1 MLDALTV
8 AKEAAGV
15 KNTATAFGL
24 LLDLVENHFDEIPR
38 PQPKKVKDNAQDSH
52 QT

>member
-24 LLDLVENHFDEIPR
+24 LLDIVEKHLDELPQAKPR
-38 PQPKKVKDNAQDSH
+38 GKEKAPDAQA
-52 QT
+52 

>member
-15 KNTATAFGL
+15 KNTVTAFGL
-24 LLDLVENHFDEIPR
+24 LLDLVEKHLGEM
-38 PQPKKVKDNAQDSH
+38 SSGS
-52 QT
+52 

>member
-24 LLDLVENHFDEIPR
+24 LLDLAEKHLDEIPK
-38 PQPKKVKDNAQDSH
+38 PKKAKTEQ
-52 QT
+52 Q